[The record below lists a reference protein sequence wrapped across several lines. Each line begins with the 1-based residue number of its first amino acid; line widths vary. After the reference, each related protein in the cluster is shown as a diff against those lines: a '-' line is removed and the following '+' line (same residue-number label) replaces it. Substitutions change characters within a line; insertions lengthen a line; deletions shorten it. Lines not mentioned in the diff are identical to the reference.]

1 MDHLEPG
8 RKRWIDWL
16 NDEDLAFVKRF
27 ILCSGSLKD
36 LAQLYDV
43 TYPTLRIRLDRLIEK
58 IKVFENQEINDEY
71 EKLLRGLY
79 VDGKIDAQTFK
90 QLLSAYQQEI
100 RASAPDRRKR
110 PA

>member
-1 MDHLEPG
+1 M
-8 RKRWIDWL
+8 DWL

-36 LAQLYDV
+36 LAQLYNV

-58 IKVFENQEINDEY
+58 IKVFENQEITDEY

-90 QLLSAYQQEI
+90 QLHSAYRQQ
-100 RASAPDRRKR
+100 AHANAADKR
-110 PA
+110 NRTV